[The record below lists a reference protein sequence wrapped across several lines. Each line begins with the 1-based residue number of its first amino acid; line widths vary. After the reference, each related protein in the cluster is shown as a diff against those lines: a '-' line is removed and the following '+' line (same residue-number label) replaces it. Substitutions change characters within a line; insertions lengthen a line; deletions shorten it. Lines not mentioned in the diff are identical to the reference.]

1 MKRRGNPEL
10 LFQVVICFVLS
21 ALFVY
26 ALISGKASAYVHPR
40 LYGFLWF
47 AAAALFAIAAFMLR
61 FAFTPKHNSRPLKNI
76 LLIVPMITAVIIPV
90 GAVQSQAI
98 SFGTS
103 TSRAQNTSSFAQSAV
118 SSQDKGTVIPDSASS
133 EDDIGIDTSS
143 SASSSSPSSST
154 APQEDKNGVMTISDE
169 QFASWYTDI
178 NQNMKKYEGKTLK
191 MKGQVFRMSTFA
203 KNEIVPA
210 RYAMVCCAADL
221 QPCGILCRSDEVSQ
235 YKDNDWVWVTGKI
248 KIENYQ
254 KQTMPVC
261 YVTKIEKADK
271 AKEDYIYFTY

>member
-1 MKRRGNPEL
+1 MKRRGNAEL

-47 AAAALFAIAAFMLR
+47 SAVALFVIAVFMLR
-61 FAFTPKHNSRPLKNI
+61 FAFTPKHNARPLKNF

-103 TSRAQNTSSFAQSAV
+103 IGKAQNTSSFEQSST
-118 SSQDKGTVIPDSASS
+118 SSQDKGVVIPNSIASQ
-133 EDDIGIDTSS
+133 DDVGIDIPS
-143 SASSSSPSSST
+143 SASPSSSSSST

-169 QFASWYTDI
+169 QFAKWYTDI
-178 NQNMKKYEGKTLK
+178 NENMKKYEGKTLK

-221 QPCGILCRSDEVSQ
+221 QPCGILCRSDAVSQ
-235 YKDNDWVWVTGKI
+235 YKENDWVWVTGKI

-254 KQTMPVC
+254 KQTMPIC

-271 AKEDYIYFTY
+271 AKDDYIYFTY

>member
-1 MKRRGNPEL
+1 MKRRANSEL
-10 LFQVVICFVLS
+10 LFQVVICFILS

-26 ALISGKASAYVHPR
+26 ALISRKASNYVHPR

-47 AAAALFAIAAFMLR
+47 AAAALFAIAVFMLR
-61 FAFTPKHNSRPLKNI
+61 FSFTPKHNARPLKNI

-90 GAVQSQAI
+90 GVVQSQAI

-103 TSRAQNTSSFAQSAV
+103 AGRTQNASSFAQSCV
-118 SSQDKGTVIPDSASS
+118 SSQDKGVVIPDSASS
-133 EDDIGIDTSS
+133 EDDIGIDTST
-143 SASSSSPSSST
+143 SPSSP

-169 QFASWYTDI
+169 QFANWYTDI
-178 NQNMKKYEGKTLK
+178 NENMKKYEGKTLK

>member
-1 MKRRGNPEL
+1 MKRRGNPEIL
-10 LFQVVICFVLS
+10 LQVVICFVLS

-47 AAAALFAIAAFMLR
+47 SAATLFVIAVFTLR
-61 FAFTPKHNSRPLKNI
+61 FALTPKHNSRPLKNI
-76 LLIVPMITAVIIPV
+76 LLIVPIITAVIIPV

-103 TSRAQNTSSFAQSAV
+103 IGRAQNTSSFAQN
-118 SSQDKGTVIPDSASS
+118 KGVVISDSIPSK
-133 EDDIGIDTSS
+133 DDIGIETSS
-143 SASSSSPSSST
+143 SCSSSSSST
-154 APQEDKNGVMTISDE
+154 APQEDKDGVMTISDE
-169 QFASWYTDI
+169 QFAKWYTDI
-178 NQNMKKYEGKTLK
+178 NQNMKKYEGKTVK

-221 QPCGILCRSDEVSQ
+221 QPCGILCRSNETSQ
-235 YKDNDWVWVTGKI
+235 FKENDWVWVTGKI

-254 KQTMPVC
+254 NQTMPVC

-271 AKEDYIYFTY
+271 AKDDYIYFTY

>member
-1 MKRRGNPEL
+1 MKRRANPEL
-10 LFQVVICFVLS
+10 LFQVVICFILS
-21 ALFVY
+21 ALFFY
-26 ALISGKASAYVHPR
+26 ALISRKASNYVHPR

-47 AAAALFAIAAFMLR
+47 AAAALFAIAVFMLR
-61 FAFTPKHNSRPLKNI
+61 FSFTPKHNAKPLKNI
-76 LLIVPMITAVIIPV
+76 LLMIPMITAVIIPV
-90 GAVQSQAI
+90 GSVQSQAI
-98 SFGTS
+98 SFGNS
-103 TSRAQNTSSFAQSAV
+103 TGRAQNSNSFSQSSVFSR
-118 SSQDKGTVIPDSASS
+118 DKGTVIPDTVSS
-133 EDDIGIDTSS
+133 EDDIGIDN
-143 SASSSSPSSST
+143 SSSSSLT
-154 APQEDKNGVMTISDE
+154 APQEAKNGIETISDE
-169 QFASWYTDI
+169 QFAKWYTDI
-178 NQNMKKYEGKTLK
+178 NQNMEKYEGKTLK

-248 KIENYQ
+248 KIEKYQ
-254 KQTMPVC
+254 NQTMPVC